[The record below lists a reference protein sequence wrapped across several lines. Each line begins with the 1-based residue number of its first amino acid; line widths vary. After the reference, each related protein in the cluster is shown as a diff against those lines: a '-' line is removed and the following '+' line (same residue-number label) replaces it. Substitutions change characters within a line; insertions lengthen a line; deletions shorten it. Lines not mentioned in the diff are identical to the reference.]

1 MLYDGSSLMAVF
13 DAIAACGEI
22 TRARISEMTGF
33 SQVTV
38 GKAVELLDA
47 CGIIS
52 QYKQERASAGRKTGV
67 CRLEPDAGMILFEFA
82 EMKLRVTDVLM
93 EIQHECSFESP
104 ETAFMT
110 GFSAFSDYFDGEL
123 MGVGCIV
130 PDRKLDEYRGIII
143 DAFGN
148 EPELVIEA
156 AKSAAVA
163 NSGRFDPVEAAVYLR
178 ISGGSC
184 SGALMLGG
192 QLYGGVSGRAG
203 DFARLIPDVSALPEK
218 LLEICALLDPELIH
232 IAADVP
238 VDFDVPP
245 QTQLVVE
252 PLSACRDALDGA
264 AWILRERWVTSK
276 IANIG

>member
-1 MLYDGSSLMAVF
+1 
-13 DAIAACGEI
+13 
-22 TRARISEMTGF
+22 
-33 SQVTV
+33 
-38 GKAVELLDA
+38 
-47 CGIIS
+47 
-52 QYKQERASAGRKTGV
+52 
-67 CRLEPDAGMILFEFA
+67 
-82 EMKLRVTDVLM
+82 MKLRVTDVLM